1 MSRRSVAITMDNV
14 GDLPGRCRD
23 CVFWELGPA
32 YGAQRHDAA
41 TQKAAWVASTLLEW
55 GSCGRIVYVDNEPA
69 GYALYAPPAY
79 VPRSAAFPTS
89 PAGADSVLLMTA
101 QILPQFAG
109 GGLGRIVLQDVAKD
123 LTQRGV
129 KALEAFGTIAAFGAH
144 RSDGPGCLLPSAYL
158 RACGFATVR
167 AHPHYPRLRLDLR
180 TALSWRADVES
191 RLDRLL
197 GALAPE
203 PSYRPSRP

>member
-1 MSRRSVAITMDNV
+1 MSRRSVAITLDNV
-14 GDLPGRCRD
+14 GDLPGPCRD
-23 CVFWELGPA
+23 CVFWELGPRLG
-32 YGAQRHDAA
+32 GARDGAE
-41 TQKAAWVASTLLEW
+41 QKQAWVARLLLEW
-55 GSCGRIVYVDNEPA
+55 GSCGRIVYVDGEPA

-79 VPRSAAFPTS
+79 VPRSSAFPTS

-101 QILPQFAG
+101 QILPEFAG
-109 GGLGRIVLQDVAKD
+109 AGLGRIVLQDVARD
-123 LTQRGV
+123 LTRRGV
-129 KALEAFGTIAAFGAH
+129 KALEAFGD
-144 RSDGPGCLLPSAYL
+144 RRDEGPGCLLPSAYL
-158 RACGFATVR
+158 LAVGFTLVR
-167 AHPHYPRLRLDLR
+167 AHPRYPRLRLDLR